1 MADKQTISI
10 QPDQKQLSGLYGA
23 LRELDKDAN
32 NQLKTD
38 VMAISKW
45 SAGKV
50 KDSANLNQNPKQAAK
65 ALATTAARR
74 DRIPS
79 VSIGGSRQK
88 YSGGAVAGN
97 ILFGSEFGANPT
109 SINGRFPNGGRR
121 FPMPRQ
127 GGYGI
132 FSTLK
137 TLQPEITRRWKSAVD
152 DVLGNWTK
160 G

>member
-1 MADKQTISI
+1 MADKTTISI
-10 QPDQKQLSGLYGA
+10 QPDPKQLSGLYDA
-23 LRELDKDAN
+23 LRTLDKDAN

-38 VMAISKW
+38 VMAISQW
-45 SAGKV
+45 SAGRIKNAA
-50 KDSANLNQNPKQAAK
+50 SLNPYPKQAAK

-74 DRIPS
+74 DRVPS
-79 VSIGGSRQK
+79 VAIGGSRQK

-121 FPMPRQ
+121 FPMPSK
-127 GGYGI
+127 GYGI
-132 FSTLK
+132 FATLK
-137 TLQPEITRRWKSAVD
+137 QIQPEITRQWKAAVD
-152 DVLGNWTK
+152 KVLNEWSK